1 MPPYRASGLGGIEGS
16 GVQMPNTRPII
27 DVGSIIDSASKA
39 FANNREGVLHRALLQ
54 QAANREDAQHQL
66 RVAEAANNG
75 TMTVEAA
82 RRLVD
87 QGGFEDET
95 PDASQPAVAT
105 PTPGAPPPV
114 DAALE
119 GAPGQLIAPTPA
131 TGTAPALKPR
141 KSKYTMVDL
150 GNGYATIPELTPGY
164 RQAQMLGVRLDA
176 QGRQI
181 VERGDQQRQTEG
193 VREAGRESLATTK
206 HGFDM
211 EKQAAALAS
220 HMAVAKLRASLSTD
234 PSAMKPNQ
242 RISLLGK
249 LADTYVSAA
258 NGDPDHAVEMAENDP
273 TLSSF
278 GTNAKQLQ
286 SFIAGSVGKWQ
297 RGELNTNLRTQSQTF
312 ESPEQTAAR
321 IAKTKEVTG
330 ATKTDPTAGMSDAD
344 AWEHWKQTGLT
355 SEQATAKV
363 QSRKKK

>member
-1 MPPYRASGLGGIEGS
+1 MAYKAQGLGGIDGS
-16 GVQMPNTRPII
+16 GVRMPNTQPLI

-54 QAANREDAQHQL
+54 QAANREEQQHQL

-75 TMTVEAA
+75 TMTVDAA

-95 PDASQPAVAT
+95 PDAAQAPAAT
-105 PTPGAPPPV
+105 TPGAPPPV

-164 RQAQMLGVRLDA
+164 RQAQMLGTRLDA

-181 VERGDQQRQTEG
+181 VERGDQQRQTLG
-193 VREAGRESLATTK
+193 VKDEFTTGRDATK

-211 EKQAAALAS
+211 EKQAAALKA
-220 HMAVAKLRASLSTD
+220 HIQIAQMRASMKGD
-234 PSAMKPNQ
+234 PSAMTPGA
-242 RISLLGK
+242 RMTLLGK
-249 LADTYVSAA
+249 LADTYVQASG
-258 NGDPDHAVEMAENDP
+258 GDPDKAVEMAENDP
-273 TLSSF
+273 TLPTF
-278 GTNAKQLQ
+278 GTNPKQLQ
-286 SFIAGSVGKWQ
+286 SFIAGAVGKYQ
-297 RGELNTNLRTQSQTF
+297 QKAVDASVRSQGQTF
-312 ESPEQTAAR
+312 DTPQQDQARRQTTKGIVAP
-321 IAKTKEVTG
+321 AKATAGAKQTITG
-330 ATKTDPTAGMSDAD
+330 AEASQLKALGHTDAD
-344 AWEHWKQTGLT
+344 IAAHYTVK
-355 SEQATAKV
+355 
-363 QSRKKK
+363 

>member
-1 MPPYRASGLGGIEGS
+1 MAYKAQGLGGIDGS
-16 GVQMPNTRPII
+16 GVRMPNTQPLI

-82 RRLVD
+82 KRLVD

-95 PDASQPAVAT
+95 PDAAQAPAA
-105 PTPGAPPPV
+105 PLGPGAPPPV

-119 GAPGQLIAPTPA
+119 GGPGQLIAPTPA

-164 RQAQMLGVRLDA
+164 RQAQMLGTRLDA

-181 VERGDQQRQTEG
+181 VERGDQQRQTLG
-193 VREAGRESLATTK
+193 VKDDFTTARDATK

-211 EKQAAALAS
+211 EKQAAALKA
-220 HMAVAKLRASLSTD
+220 HIQIAQMRASMKSD
-234 PSAMKPNQ
+234 PSAMTPGAKMT
-242 RISLLGK
+242 LLGK
-249 LADTYVSAA
+249 LADTYVQASG
-258 NGDPDHAVEMAENDP
+258 GDPDKAVEMAENDP
-273 TLSSF
+273 TLPTF
-278 GTNAKQLQ
+278 GTNPKQLQ
-286 SFIAGSVGKWQ
+286 SFIAGAVGKYQ
-297 RGELNTNLRTQSQTF
+297 QKAVDASVRSQGQTF
-312 ESPEQTAAR
+312 DTPQQDAAR
-321 IAKTKEVTG
+321 RATTKGIVAPAHEDAAIVEQR
-330 ATKTDPTAGMSDAD
+330 AHYDAAAAALKAQKKDPVAVLG
-344 AWEHWKQTGLT
+344 K
-355 SEQATAKV
+355 
-363 QSRKKK
+363 RP

>member
-1 MPPYRASGLGGIEGS
+1 MAYKAQGLGGIDGS
-16 GVQMPNTRPII
+16 GVRMPNTQPII
-27 DVGSIIDSASKA
+27 DLGSIIDSASKA

-95 PDASQPAVAT
+95 PDASQPAVAA

-114 DAALE
+114 DASLE
-119 GAPGQLIAPTPA
+119 GAPGQLIAPA

-141 KSKYTMVDL
+141 KSRYTMVDL

-164 RQAQMLGVRLDA
+164 RQAQMLGTRLDA

-181 VERGDQQRQTEG
+181 VERGDQTRQT
-193 VREAGRESLATTK
+193 AATK

-297 RGELNTNLRTQSQTF
+297 RGELNTNLRTQGQTF
-312 ESPEQTAAR
+312 ESPEQTSQR
-321 IAKTKEVTG
+321 IADTKKVVAGQG
-330 ATKTDPTAGMSDAD
+330 ADPTAGMSDAD

-363 QSRKKK
+363 HSRKK